1 MYIQGLAMY
10 MQCMYLVHTLSV
22 ITHTGYNQLFHQVFG
37 ADTEMQYAAISHS
50 PPVQGKTRMGAVPV
64 QKMANFLMQGQTQ
77 LKQRRP
83 SASL

>member
-1 MYIQGLAMY
+1 MY
-10 MQCMYLVHTLSV
+10 MQCMYFVHTLSV
-22 ITHTGYNQLFHQVFG
+22 ETQTGSNQLFHQVFG

-64 QKMANFLMQGQTQ
+64 QKMVNFWMQGQTQ
-77 LKQRRP
+77 LQQRRP